1 MKKNIKNLWKK
12 ALQGDS
18 DAYRKLGILFLS
30 GKRCGRDWELAGLCL
45 EKSMEM
51 GNQESYFLYHKVFSG
66 GKQVIDDR
74 SYRDI
79 YRAYRKEEDPLKKKE
94 LADYLCLGTLR
105 QKKMIKTEKSC

>member
-1 MKKNIKNLWKK
+1 
-12 ALQGDS
+12 
-18 DAYRKLGILFLS
+18 
-30 GKRCGRDWELAGLCL
+30 
-45 EKSMEM
+45 MEM